1 MIRRIVNFI
10 LGAII
15 MLTSVFF
22 FFSYLTVK
30 QEGDLENFNVYKE
43 VGDGVGKSVK
53 VIVNAPKNISKTQG
67 YQDLKKGFIKA
78 YKDTIK

>member
-1 MIRRIVNFI
+1 MIRGIIKFI
-10 LGAII
+10 LGTLIL
-15 MLTSVFF
+15 LTSVFF

-43 VGDGVGKSVK
+43 VGDGIGKSVK
-53 VIVNAPKNISKTQG
+53 VIVNAPENISKTQG
-67 YQDLKKGFIKA
+67 YQDLKEGFTEA